1 MLHHYCFSFTHQK
14 IMFLLQCYGN
24 SGNSCCF
31 SVGSCYNINSGFAS
45 FGNSFWKHLWQNIHE
60 RLKRFLWRLAA
71 IIIPTKDVLVK
82 RLEELDQMC
91 NLCDRETKTLF
102 HLFKECLGGR
112 LLAFSSKWDLNLKNW
127 MFLTFRSWFEVAWI
141 WFYSRICRVI
151 IRSFSLFFG
160 DYTL

>member
-1 MLHHYCFSFTHQK
+1 
-14 IMFLLQCYGN
+14 MFLLQCYGN

-102 HLFKECLGGR
+102 HFFLGMFRRTFTSFLQQMGFKLEELNVSNIQELVRGCMNLILFSDLQGDNKE
-112 LLAFSSKWDLNLKNW
+112 F
-127 MFLTFRSWFEVAWI
+127 F
-141 WFYSRICRVI
+141 I
-151 IRSFSLFFG
+151 IFW
-160 DYTL
+160 